1 MAETKKADVIIIGSG
16 CIGNSTAFYLAK
28 EGLKVIVLDRGQ
40 IADFASVR
48 NGAMNKLT
56 RRGIG
61 ELPIGVYGAHEIWN
75 ISRPAATE

>member
-56 RRGIG
+56 
-61 ELPIGVYGAHEIWN
+61 
-75 ISRPAATE
+75 